1 MSRAWRAV
9 LEVPR
14 CWAWATVRLG
24 RENFRERRGSPR
36 LRQVGGVLAQ
46 LDLTA
51 RQLTSLLGTI

>member
-1 MSRAWRAV
+1 M

-24 RENFRERRGSPR
+24 RENFRERRSSPR

-51 RQLTSLLGTI
+51 QQLTSLLGTI